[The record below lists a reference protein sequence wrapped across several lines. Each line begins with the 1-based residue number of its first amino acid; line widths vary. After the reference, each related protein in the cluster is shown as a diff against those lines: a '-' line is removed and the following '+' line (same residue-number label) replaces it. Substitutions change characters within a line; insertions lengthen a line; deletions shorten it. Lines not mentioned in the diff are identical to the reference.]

1 MARPTELPPP
11 ASDDTLYLVDLAGY
25 VFRAYHAIEALT
37 NASGEPTNATYGTL
51 TMLTKLMGER
61 RPVHLAVALEGESN
75 FRDTLDPRYKATRPP
90 PPPDLTLQMRRC
102 IEIVQAYRIPALVA
116 DGYEADDVIA
126 TIATQA
132 LAAGMRVVIASA
144 DKDLMQLCSE
154 RCMLWDAMRDRV
166 YGPPEVLHK
175 FGVGPDKLRDLLA
188 LVGDTS
194 DNVPGVPGVGLKTAA
209 DLLTQFESIDDLY
222 ARIEEVKK
230 PRIKQSLLDHKD
242 DALISRSLVTLQRDA
257 PVAFDREA
265 LSYKG
270 GDVERLRVLFT
281 ELGFTRQLSNLPRA
295 AKAKPVL
302 VSARFREVVSL
313 DELRAF
319 AEAARAKGSFAV
331 HFHTSEE
338 DAMRCHV
345 VGIALAH
352 TLEQALYVPLSHRSL
367 LGPKQLSESDV
378 FDLLG
383 PLLTDETIR
392 KVGHDLKRAD
402 VVLGRRGLRLRGVE
416 LDLML
421 ASYLLDPEVSHELLE
436 VCERE
441 GGVRLTSSETL
452 LPKDRSRKR
461 GTLDEASIEES
472 AHVLAAYADGI
483 LRAADRLR
491 TRLAE
496 ADLASLL
503 ADLEQPL
510 AAVLGDLELRGVMID
525 PSVLREIGEAMSSE
539 LAKLEVRA
547 REVSGHPD
555 LNVSSPK
562 QLETILFDELGL
574 KAVKR
579 TKTGRSTDAEALEA
593 IADEHP
599 LPEVVLE
606 HRVIAKL
613 KGTYVDALPRLVH
626 LVTGR
631 IHGHWRQAVA
641 ATGRI
646 SSEEPNLQNIPI
658 RTELGRQIRKAFVAP
673 PGQVFLSAD
682 YSQIELRVLA
692 HLSQD
697 PLMVDAFRK
706 GEDIHARTAMEVFG
720 VAEDAVTDDM
730 RRKSKTVNFGV
741 IYGMGETALS
751 KRLGIPRKEA
761 ASFIEA
767 YFQKY
772 AGVAEF
778 MRRTMAEAKRTEKV
792 KTLLGRVRILPDLH
806 NSDRMKR
813 AYAERIA
820 QNTPIQGTAADI
832 LKLAMVKLRAP
843 VVPGAHMVLTVHDEL
858 DFEVPEPLAEEAAA
872 KIRTAMEGVVEL
884 SVPLVVDVGWGK
896 TWAEAHG

>member
-11 ASDDTLYLVDLAGY
+11 ASEDTLYLVDLAGY

-90 PPPDLTLQMRRC
+90 PPPDLSLQMRRC
-102 IEIVQAYRIPALVA
+102 VEIVQAYRIPALVA

-126 TIATQA
+126 TLATQA

-144 DKDLMQLCSE
+144 DKDLMQLCSD
-154 RCMLWDAMRDRV
+154 RCVLWDAMRDRV

-175 FGVGPDKLRDLLA
+175 FGVGAEKLRDLLA

-209 DLLTQFESIDDLY
+209 DLLTQFESIDEIY
-222 ARIEEVKK
+222 ARIDEVKK
-230 PRIKQSLLDHKD
+230 PRIRQSLLDHKD
-242 DALISRSLVTLQRDA
+242 DALVSRSLVTLQRDV

-270 GDVERLRVLFT
+270 GDVERLRVLFS
-281 ELGFTRQLSNLPRA
+281 ELGFTRQLSSLPRA
-295 AKAKPVL
+295 AKAKPVA
-302 VSARFREVVSL
+302 VNARFPPVVSL
-313 DELRAF
+313 EDLQAF
-319 AEAARAKGSFAV
+319 ATEARAKGSFAM

-345 VGIALAH
+345 IGIALAH
-352 TLEQALYVPLSHRSL
+352 TIEQALYVPLSHRSL
-367 LGPKQLSESDV
+367 LGPKQLAESDV
-378 FDLLG
+378 FELLG
-383 PLLTDETIR
+383 PLFGDETIR

-402 VVLGRRGLRLRGVE
+402 VILGRRELRLRGVE
-416 LDLML
+416 LDTML
-421 ASYLLDPEVSHELLE
+421 ASYLLDPEVSHDVLE
-436 VCERE
+436 ICERE
-441 GGVRLTSSETL
+441 GGVRLTPAETL

-461 GTLDEASIEES
+461 GTLDDSSIEDA

-491 TRLAE
+491 IRLTE
-496 ADLASLL
+496 AQLTSLL
-503 ADLEQPL
+503 GDLEQPL
-510 AAVLGDLELRGVMID
+510 ASVLADLELRGVMID
-525 PSVLREIGEAMSSE
+525 PSVLREIGEVMSTE
-539 LAKLEVRA
+539 LARLEIRA
-547 REVSGHPD
+547 REVSGHAD
-555 LNVSSPK
+555 LNVGSPK

-606 HRVIAKL
+606 HRAIAKL

-626 LVTGR
+626 PRTGR

-692 HLSQD
+692 HLSED

-772 AGVAEF
+772 AGVADF
-778 MRRTMAEAKRTEKV
+778 MRRTMMEAKRTETV

-813 AYAERIA
+813 SYAERIA

-832 LKLAMVKLRAP
+832 LKLAMVKLRDP
-843 VVPGAHMVLTVHDEL
+843 VVPGARMVLTVHDEL
-858 DFEVPEPLAEEAAA
+858 DFEVPESLADEAAG
-872 KIRTAMEGVVEL
+872 KIRAAMEGVVAL